1 MFNTRQLEQ
10 IFSENNDSPIFPI
23 LANSYY
29 EKKLYK
35 YAIKI
40 CEIGLNRNP
49 ENLEGL
55 YILAKSLLMRGHESN
70 ATILLKKIIKQCP
83 YHLYATLLLV
93 HILES
98 TQKNQLFIKSQ
109 IKVIYNFYPNH
120 PQVTSIYEKYFSNAP
135 VPKKKR
141 IKKIKTLPSQSF
153 AYNPKL
159 ATITM
164 YKLLYS
170 QNKFNEAL
178 AILTVL
184 SESNVHQDF
193 VKKEFKKI
201 KNKLKRG

>member
-1 MFNTRQLEQ
+1 MFNTHQLEQ

-23 LANSYY
+23 LANRYY

-35 YAIKI
+35 YAVKI
-40 CEIGLNRNP
+40 CEIGLNHNP

-55 YILAKSLLMRGHESN
+55 YVLAKSLLMRGQESN
-70 ATILLKKIIKQCP
+70 AAILLKKIIKQCP
-83 YHLYATLLLV
+83 YHLYSTLLLV

-109 IKVIYNFYPNH
+109 IKIIYNFYPNH
-120 PQVTSIYEKYFSNAP
+120 PQVNSVYEKYFSNAP
-135 VPKKKR
+135 ALKKRR
-141 IKKIKTLPSQSF
+141 IKKIKTLPNQSF

-164 YKLLYS
+164 YKLLYT
-170 QNKFNEAL
+170 QNKLHDAL

-184 SESNVHQDF
+184 SESQSHQDF

>member
-1 MFNTRQLEQ
+1 
-10 IFSENNDSPIFPI
+10 
-23 LANSYY
+23 
-29 EKKLYK
+29 
-35 YAIKI
+35 
-40 CEIGLNRNP
+40 
-49 ENLEGL
+49 
-55 YILAKSLLMRGHESN
+55 
-70 ATILLKKIIKQCP
+70 
-83 YHLYATLLLV
+83 V

-120 PQVTSIYEKYFSNAP
+120 PQVTYIYEKYFSNAP

-141 IKKIKTLPSQSF
+141 IKKTKTLPSQSF
-153 AYNPKL
+153 GYNPKL

-184 SESNVHQDF
+184 SESNAHQDF